1 MASGSESG
9 HAVDRGGTHS
19 FPASTDTSGVLTNL
33 PLRADF
39 DYGWQGSS
47 TAIST
52 PMENA
57 PGIETL
63 CAAQAEAT
71 RMSIFETAAE
81 VADFLDERGVPYA
94 IIGGLAV
101 QHWGEPRATHLWMM
115 RSSALTRR
123 IRRIPGNET
132 LTARRMTSSS

>member
-9 HAVDRGGTHS
+9 HALDRGGTHS
-19 FPASTDTSGVLTNL
+19 FLASTDTSGVLTNL

-71 RMSIFETAAE
+71 RTSIFETAAE
-81 VADFLDERGVPYA
+81 VADFLDEQGVP
-94 IIGGLAV
+94 
-101 QHWGEPRATHLWMM
+101 
-115 RSSALTRR
+115 
-123 IRRIPGNET
+123 
-132 LTARRMTSSS
+132 